1 MAAEGARSRG
11 LQADSK
17 AKHTR
22 AFARWLTFLD
32 SIGITNDAFL
42 TAFLPHQRTRIV
54 GAFAHSVRTAE
65 YSGHRTHPLAAS
77 TVRDTISA
85 LSAAFTEHDRDD
97 PVLNTQGKTHRI
109 LHLQF
114 AAYKQDD
121 PPQKIQRAL
130 TLDFITQVFAE
141 QHTPAD
147 RCFGPLLILAFFF
160 AMRSCEYL
168 TVSGPRKTKLLRV
181 RDLQF
186 FRNRIDISS
195 DTNQLHTA
203 DVVCITFQD
212 QKNGEKADTIT
223 LHRTPDPITCPVKQA
238 ATIVASIRIIP
249 GCTSDTPINTYQSKG
264 RTYRLSSQT
273 ALQRLRSRATSLGP
287 TVLGHTAADIG
298 LHSCRSA
305 AAMAMVL
312 AGTPVYVIMLIG
324 RWKSNAFLRYI
335 RKQVAEFSNDVSNNM
350 IRIRS
355 FFHPNP
361 TPATLE

>member
-1 MAAEGARSRG
+1 VAAERARSKG
-11 LQADSK
+11 LQADSQ

-22 AFARWLTFLD
+22 SFSRWLTFLT

-65 YSGHRTHPLAAS
+65 YSGHRTQPLAAS
-77 TVRDTISA
+77 TVRDTIAA

-114 AAYKQDD
+114 AAYRQDD
-121 PPQKIQRAL
+121 PPQKVQRAL
-130 TLDFITQVFAE
+130 TLDFITEVFAE

-168 TVSGPRKTKLLRV
+168 TVSGPRKTKLLRL
-181 RDLQF
+181 RDIQF
-186 FRNRIDISS
+186 FLHRVDIS
-195 DTNQLHTA
+195 TNTTQLHTA
-203 DVVCITFQD
+203 DVICITFQD
-212 QKNGEKADTIT
+212 QKNGDKADTIT
-223 LHRTPDPITCPVKQA
+223 MHRTTDPITCPVKQA
-238 ATIVASIRIIP
+238 ATIVTSIRNIP
-249 GCTSDTPINTYQSKG
+249 GCTSDSTINTYQSKG
-264 RTYRLSSQT
+264 RTYTLSSQT
-273 ALQRLRSRATSLGP
+273 ALQRLRRKATVLGP
-287 TVLGHTAADIG
+287 HTLGHTADDIG

-312 AGTPVYVIMLIG
+312 AGTPVYMIMLIG

-335 RKQVAEFSNDVSNNM
+335 RKQVAEVSNDVSNNM

-355 FFHPNP
+355 FFHPN
-361 TPATLE
+361 TKPATLE